1 MQLKGRVSGTKTV
14 NNAFY
19 VYVLHTRTY
28 LYEIEFFDI
37 VLH

>member
-1 MQLKGRVSGTKTV
+1 MQLKGRVNGTKAV
-14 NNAFY
+14 NNAFN

-28 LYEIEFFDI
+28 VYEIKFLDV